1 MRKIACVF
9 FMLVIFASMIFT
21 AEVEKEILI
30 IKLKVNVSVGNV
42 RENPST
48 NSKVI
53 SQVTEGTLLDAV
65 GKEGNWYL
73 VIIPQHEIGPHQRGY
88 VHQSIV
94 DIIKETE
101 PNVITKKTITQAKKQ
116 QYKEK
121 TGRKKM
127 YVRAN
132 YCMGFSEETVN
143 LSWSQDIYYET
154 ASIGIDYNLKK
165 GNSIT
170 LAFGYMFS
178 DSLGVELG
186 ADISSRDIGG
196 TYYASIP
203 HPLQFE
209 TYRYVDG
216 TVSYKVSENS
226 IFLNLVYS
234 LRFSKFGLDVFAG
247 AAYILS
253 TANIITEMGFTESY
267 PYDSI
272 SLTINNAEVSKS
284 VFGFNGGANI
294 LFYFKENFAVYVGAH
309 YIGGTADFETGTN
322 IPGPKL
328 NLGGIKAGAGLKIFF

>member
-1 MRKIACVF
+1 
-9 FMLVIFASMIFT
+9 MLVIFAGMIFS

-30 IKLKVNVSVGNV
+30 IKLKVNVSVCNI
-42 RENPST
+42 REKPFI
-48 NSKVI
+48 NSKI
-53 SQVTEGTLLDAV
+53 ITQLTEGTLLDAV

-73 VIIPQHEIGPHQRGY
+73 VIIPQHEIGPQQRGY
-88 VHQSIV
+88 IHQNIV
-94 DIIKETE
+94 DVIKDSE
-101 PNVITKKTITQAKKQ
+101 PVVSTKKTMTRAKAH
-116 QYKEK
+116 QYKKK

-132 YCMGFSEETVN
+132 YCMGFAEETVK
-143 LSWSQDIYYET
+143 LPWSKDIYYET

-165 GNSIT
+165 GNSISF
-170 LAFGYMFS
+170 AFGYMLS
-178 DSLGVELG
+178 DSLGIELG

-209 TYRYVDG
+209 TYRYADG

-272 SLTINNAEVSKS
+272 SLTINSAEVSKS

-294 LFYFKENFAVYVGAH
+294 LFYFRENFAIYVGVH
-309 YIGGTADFETGTN
+309 YIGGTADFETGTDT
-322 IPGPKL
+322 PGPQL